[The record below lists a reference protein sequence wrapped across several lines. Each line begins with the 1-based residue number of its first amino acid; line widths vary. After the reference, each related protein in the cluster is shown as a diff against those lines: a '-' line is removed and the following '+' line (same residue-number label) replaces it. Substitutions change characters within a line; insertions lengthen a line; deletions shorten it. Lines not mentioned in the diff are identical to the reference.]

1 MARAHP
7 DTHISERNATGGGAA
22 LLRGFPIAVEF
33 LTVVRLGGRSFD
45 GAAFAAAQAWYPLVG
60 LLLGCAVGLTWLLA
74 DAVLPRAP
82 STALA
87 IVALAALSGGLHL
100 DGLADTADGLFGGRD
115 RESKLA
121 IMRDSHTGS
130 FGAIAIAAVLLLK
143 WSALL
148 SIAAGGAMFAALLLA
163 PVLSRGAVVAAVGR
177 YPYARESGMGARFP
191 EAARG
196 LPTIVALTLA
206 AVIALAVYGPAGIVV
221 AIGATLLAVGLA
233 WYPYTK
239 LGGLTGDI
247 YGALIELIE
256 VAVLLAA
263 ASGAQHDWL
272 HPLLWGG

>member
-1 MARAHP
+1 VSA
-7 DTHISERNATGGGAA
+7 GGFGAQ
-22 LLRGFPIAVEF
+22 LRGFPIAVEF
-33 LTVVRLGGRSFD
+33 LTIVRLGRRPFD
-45 GAAFAAAQAWYPLVG
+45 RTAFASAQAWYPLVG
-60 LLLGCAVGLTWLLA
+60 LLLGGAVGLAWLLA
-74 DAVLPRAP
+74 DAVLPRPP

-115 RESKLA
+115 RESRLA
-121 IMRDSHTGS
+121 IMRDSRTGS

-148 SIAAGGAMFAALLLA
+148 SIATSGATFAALLVA
-163 PVLSRGAVVAAVGR
+163 PALSRGALVAAIGR

-196 LPTIVALTLA
+196 LPTIVALVLA
-206 AVIALAVYGPAGIVV
+206 AVIALVVYGPAGLAV

-239 LGGLTGDI
+239 LGGLTGDV